1 MLLFWECPM
10 FIYYFVMC
18 QSKQLIAKEKKIL
31 GATTPKLINTIDTK
45 KSNHLNTHNKD
56 TYIFI
61 AECLGAFRY
70 PSKYIQYNY
79 LHEDTQV
86 FLQVTKF
93 FYLHLNTPLESKDT
107 RCIHGWKRSPPTIHM
122 QTVKGKKKHCNT
134 FLSSGRLDPNTHS
147 LIFLGPTTLKVGGGP
162 WDQTFPYKII
172 KHLHSAQ

>member
-1 MLLFWECPM
+1 
-10 FIYYFVMC
+10 MC

-86 FLQVTKF
+86 FL
-93 FYLHLNTPLESKDT
+93 
-107 RCIHGWKRSPPTIHM
+107 
-122 QTVKGKKKHCNT
+122 
-134 FLSSGRLDPNTHS
+134 
-147 LIFLGPTTLKVGGGP
+147 
-162 WDQTFPYKII
+162 
-172 KHLHSAQ
+172 